1 MLRLYLHLIKS
12 EEDIMKNLVI
22 CLLTG
27 LVLIGAQVIGGSSI
41 VFASPCI
48 RLDYGEMVGHTHV
61 FWCVDKGSIAQ
72 KGSIEHPVWNVTVE
86 KDDENASWGTRIYYF
101 TQKNGIWKYRY
112 ESWSGKGGYNG
123 FTKWYKVSDN
133 QLSNDILYIIL
144 N

>member
-1 MLRLYLHLIKS
+1 
-12 EEDIMKNLVI
+12 MKNLVI

-86 KDDENASWGTRIYYF
+86 KMMKMLVGEHVYTTSH
-101 TQKNGIWKYRY
+101 K
-112 ESWSGKGGYNG
+112 
-123 FTKWYKVSDN
+123 KWY
-133 QLSNDILYIIL
+133 LEIPL
-144 N
+144 

>member
-1 MLRLYLHLIKS
+1 
-12 EEDIMKNLVI
+12 MKNLVI

-101 TQKNGIWKYRY
+101 TQKMVFGNTVMNHGAGKAGIMALQSGTKYPITSY
-112 ESWSGKGGYNG
+112 QMIF
-123 FTKWYKVSDN
+123 FT
-133 QLSNDILYIIL
+133 LF
-144 N
+144 